1 MLLCVF
7 REIVTIHLWIHKLK
21 LHNLKSCKLMQSM
34 QMRMKNST
42 RQKLWNAIFVS
53 ILIDS
58 KSVQTIDLAH
68 EKQQQQLYEFGAL
81 IRF

>member
-1 MLLCVF
+1 
-7 REIVTIHLWIHKLK
+7 
-21 LHNLKSCKLMQSM
+21 MQSM

-42 RQKLWNAIFVS
+42 LQKLWNAIFVS

-68 EKQQQQLYEFGAL
+68 EKQQQQLHEFGTL